1 MLKVVNVMLRNVEK
15 LLTKVKVWSVGVN
28 HYQTLNELKVEKHPE
43 KTFIGRIAKGFD
55 FLGYSFEPKGLSI
68 APKTL
73 ANFLYL
79 SQLYPHQ
86 ERAVSPD
93 TLYLSS

>member
-1 MLKVVNVMLRNVEK
+1 MAIISNKIIALPSQL
-15 LLTKVKVWSVGVN
+15 KVWSVDVN
-28 HYQTLNELKVEKHPE
+28 HYQTLNELKVEKHPD

-73 ANFLYL
+73 ANFLDRMT
-79 SQLYPHQ
+79 QLYEQGADHRRIGKRKG
-86 ERAVSPD
+86 ER
-93 TLYLSS
+93 